1 MSRAKAQAEVNLARD
16 VTNTERAFYRCLGRE
31 RQAKAS
37 AYPEANVKG
46 ELASPGGEKVEV
58 RNEFFASVFSGSQ
71 DSCISHVPEPCTPQP
86 LGGDWGSES
95 HPPHWKGRASPRL
108 PHETGSVLWGRMAC
122 IPGF

>member
-86 LGGDWGSES
+86 LGGDWGSKS
-95 HPPHWKGRASPRL
+95 PPPPL
-108 PHETGSVLWGRMAC
+108 L
-122 IPGF
+122 